1 MHHWLTLYDTGLR
14 LSGAPL
20 PGTDW
25 LALVDPTRAGLSFWF
40 DKRSA
45 SIQQALKSVTPM
57 IQTYQCNPKMMYYPL
72 EHPKQNPIPQQ
83 EPGLHHL
90 RSPAN
95 SHRRV
100 TPLIG
105 GLGSLSEIQRNSVT
119 IGPGEFVIEVPV
131 EKTFPVAVGQIVSTD
146 ERHLTTAC

>member
-1 MHHWLTLYDTGLR
+1 MVSTVKKPGNNWHQGRLHVITRTLAFPRLLLGMALEDRPYALNLTAAERNHWLTLYDTGLR

-25 LALVDPTRAGLSFWF
+25 PALVDPTRAGFSFWL
-40 DKRSA
+40 DERSA

-57 IQTYQCNPKMMYYPL
+57 TQTYLCNPKMMYYPL

-83 EPGLHHL
+83 EPGLHHI

-95 SHRRV
+95 AHRA
-100 TPLIG
+100 L
-105 GLGSLSEIQRNSVT
+105 L
-119 IGPGEFVIEVPV
+119 
-131 EKTFPVAVGQIVSTD
+131 
-146 ERHLTTAC
+146 RH